1 MWDCPRTGI
10 EPTFPALASGF
21 SSTVP
26 LGKSPPGTSNIQ
38 ILLACALVY
47 GSPLPLGCEAPGVW
61 GLACLAHLVFP
72 APKTASGTQEMPNPR
87 CTGRTE
93 GGWAR
98 EAHLSAKPW
107 QASHPV
113 PDPGMQRFPKPG
125 SGRSQALSRKSFLTE
140 LPKFTV

>member
-47 GSPLPLGCEAPGVW
+47 GSPLPLGREAPGGVGSSLSCPPRVPSTENSVW
-61 GLACLAHLVFP
+61 HTGDAQ
-72 APKTASGTQEMPNPR
+72 PKMHREDR
-87 CTGRTE
+87 
-93 GGWAR
+93 GGPG
-98 EAHLSAKPW
+98 KGGP
-107 QASHPV
+107 PV
-113 PDPGMQRFPKPG
+113 
-125 SGRSQALSRKSFLTE
+125 SQALAS
-140 LPKFTV
+140 LPPCPRPWDAEVSKAWLR